1 MAFITEEVK
10 TSLNL
15 TDEQLNGLT
24 PLLNDYIA
32 NVKNDFSKTANQNA
46 EGILNGAAL
55 KVAEITKVQRNQGE
69 KIADY
74 ILRANNEFNSSIK
87 SDYES
92 KKLDYETKLK
102 EFDGAKG
109 QKEELE
115 KAKSELDEAKKKL
128 ADFDLLKEK
137 ADKFEETSQK
147 LSQLK
152 LDIAF
157 RDVMPNFPDTAN
169 KYEVE
174 AKWGNF
180 KKNILEKYTIE
191 LVDAEPIAIDK
202 ENEHKRL
209 KLKELVEKDEEL
221 TKLAQGREQ
230 RGTGAST
237 KDKEKIDGVPFDVP
251 KGATTE
257 ERSKAIQEY
266 LFTQGIDKTS
276 SKYSTEF
283 AKYNELILK
292 KGK

>member
-109 QKEELE
+109 QKRNL
-115 KAKSELDEAKKKL
+115 KKQNQNL
-128 ADFDLLKEK
+128 
-137 ADKFEETSQK
+137 
-147 LSQLK
+147 
-152 LDIAF
+152 
-157 RDVMPNFPDTAN
+157 M
-169 KYEVE
+169 
-174 AKWGNF
+174 
-180 KKNILEKYTIE
+180 
-191 LVDAEPIAIDK
+191 
-202 ENEHKRL
+202 
-209 KLKELVEKDEEL
+209 KLK
-221 TKLAQGREQ
+221 R
-230 RGTGAST
+230 
-237 KDKEKIDGVPFDVP
+237 
-251 KGATTE
+251 
-257 ERSKAIQEY
+257 
-266 LFTQGIDKTS
+266 
-276 SKYSTEF
+276 
-283 AKYNELILK
+283 N
-292 KGK
+292 